1 MPPKKRSNESNGTGG
16 EPEKKLN
23 KTSSDYDK
31 LNFDFK
37 SKSSEDKECNLKIST
52 WNVDGIRAWIKKG
65 GLDFLQHENPDVI
78 CFQEIKCS
86 KDKLPAEMKVH
97 SILYHDDLIRTS
109 HAQCTCCV

>member
-37 SKSSEDKECNLKIST
+37 SKSSEDKEP
-52 WNVDGIRAWIKKG
+52 KG
-65 GLDFLQHENPDVI
+65 WVKAKPWLCIMHL
-78 CFQEIKCS
+78 
-86 KDKLPAEMKVH
+86 
-97 SILYHDDLIRTS
+97 
-109 HAQCTCCV
+109 